1 MSYCSQVIYPGFSF
15 LDSQAEGIVHRRAF
29 SQGGTQMQ
37 ADAKRII
44 LPRMVGFRKF
54 GTLERVGCLLPLEG
68 LWSGKG
74 INVGSND
81 GLANSSRDHAG
92 RLYGSSQSECNGHPL
107 ELQHKLRRT
116 QS

>member
-1 MSYCSQVIYPGFSF
+1 MSYGSQVIYPGFSF

-54 GTLERVGCLLPLEG
+54 GTLERVGCFWRDFG
-68 LWSGKG
+68 AAKG

-116 QS
+116 